1 MGQAHILTQA
11 RKVKTDFIEDMK
23 GAVVT
28 RSWVVRS
35 SEEEGT
41 PSTKYKQ
48 RLRIAP
54 SVLQDPLV
62 TSLLLPRVNLFLEEK
77 PEFPSYACNTG

>member
-23 GAVVT
+23 AAVVP
-28 RSWVVRS
+28 RRWVVRS

-41 PSTKYKQ
+41 PSTKCKK
-48 RLRIAP
+48 RERIAP
-54 SVLQDPLV
+54 SVLQNPLA
-62 TSLLLPRVNLFLEEK
+62 TSL
-77 PEFPSYACNTG
+77 